1 MYFFIYFSLNWGLSV
16 FVISL
21 MAWAS
26 LEAQMGHEFKIYD
39 MCVVPSFNALIY
51 RKCYKHFCCYFWQSQ
66 TEQLPVSPGG
76 WALPKNT
83 ALMKHLSARLSV
95 RSSVCALVL
104 KAMSERNKVK
114 FASSHIATPQVHLQ
128 KSPSPVS
135 FPAWA
140 CVFKR
145 HSLLDAPWCFL
156 PVNKLSFGP
165 YFAGRQRG
173 VPIAGERCGD
183 LLQHLSPAF
192 LTLIISSCQ
201 GQPSLPLLVKTCLL
215 GMK

>member
-1 MYFFIYFSLNWGLSV
+1 MCVSLVQLFVYLPNWYRLNVLSFIIYFSLNWGLSV

-39 MCVVPSFNALIY
+39 LCVVPSFNALIY

-76 WALPKNT
+76 WALPKNR
-83 ALMKHLSARLSV
+83 ALMKHLSAWLFV
-95 RSSVCALVL
+95 RASVCALVL
-104 KAMSERNKVK
+104 KTMSERNKVK
-114 FASSHIATPQVHLQ
+114 CASSHTHTATPQVHLQ
-128 KSPSPVS
+128 TSPSPVS

-145 HSLLDAPWCFL
+145 HSLPDAPWCFL
-156 PVNKLSFGP
+156 PVNKLNSDP
-165 YFAGRQRG
+165 YFAGRQR
-173 VPIAGERCGD
+173 V
-183 LLQHLSPAF
+183 F
-192 LTLIISSCQ
+192 
-201 GQPSLPLLVKTCLL
+201 PLLKSGVETCYNTSALRF
-215 GMK
+215 